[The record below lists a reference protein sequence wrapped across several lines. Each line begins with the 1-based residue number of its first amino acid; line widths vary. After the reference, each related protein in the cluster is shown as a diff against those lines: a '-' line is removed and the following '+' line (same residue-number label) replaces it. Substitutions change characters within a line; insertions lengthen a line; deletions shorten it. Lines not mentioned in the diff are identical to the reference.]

1 MAAAGLGGGRG
12 GILIKLTL
20 IVLIWPHFIDQPHTA
35 ELSPRGRGAA
45 RGGGL
50 PTGFRHPQ
58 WGSVCPLGG
67 CSEEGFCP
75 QGMPTHEGQSAEGGG
90 LPTAGACPGL
100 MFTLWGSAHCAQG
113 HSPAAPRALDSTP
126 SHPAPGVPPAP
137 SHSHSHQRHCGKE
150 EPESR
155 FFLRFFWF
163 SFSVTKLFPSTP
175 RPPVAAHCVPPHR
188 DLHRAPVQH
197 RFHALG

>member
-1 MAAAGLGGGRG
+1 M
-12 GILIKLTL
+12 INLTQQSY
-20 IVLIWPHFIDQPHTA
+20 PH
-35 ELSPRGRGAA
+35 GA
-45 RGGGL
+45 GGL
-50 PTGFRHPQ
+50 P
-58 WGSVCPLGG
+58 VVGG
-67 CSEEGFCP
+67 CPQGLDTHSGGLSAHWGAAQRRGSAQGGGFCP

-188 DLHRAPVQH
+188 DLHHAPVRH